1 MYPLT
6 FLQALR
12 KAGVNEERAKD
23 LFVEFQAKHNEL
35 GNAKNLITTLQE
47 DNSRLKHEN
56 EFMLK
61 LINKH
66 MVGLPYIGD

>member
-1 MYPLT
+1 MYPLA

-12 KAGVNEERAKD
+12 KAGVNEERAMD

-35 GNAKNLITTLQE
+35 CNAKNLITTLQE

>member
-1 MYPLT
+1 MYPLA

-12 KAGVNEERAKD
+12 KAGVNEERAMD